1 MTTHTLWSGYRSFTG
16 DNNYEVVTFTGSEI
30 GSVRFTD
37 ADSDVQ
43 YRVFRNENDNIIVF
57 FVERRGYDCVAEI
70 HKYPTFEDAKK
81 DYAFILKKAG
91 VI

>member
-1 MTTHTLWSGYRSFTG
+1 MATYTLWYGTRSFTG
-16 DNNYEVVTFTGSEI
+16 DNNYETVMFEGAEI

-43 YRVFRNENDNIIVF
+43 YRVFRDEKDAVIIF

-70 HKYPTFEDAKK
+70 HKYASLDEAAKE
-81 DYAFILKKAG
+81 YRFILRKAG